1 MRVLIAGCG
10 YVGAALGARLAA
22 SGTTVWGG
30 KRSPAGLPPGVTPW
44 PFDLTSPALPV
55 PPNVTHLVFSAAPD
69 QGSEESYRRVYL
81 DGFRHVLAA
90 LREAG
95 APLERVVFVSSTSV
109 FAEQSGGDV
118 DEDSPTVSDGKGAL
132 ILAAEA
138 LALEHPG
145 GVVAR
150 LAGIYGPGRERLIR
164 MVREGSARCSV
175 PSPIGNRIHRD
186 DAAGMIDH
194 LLRLPAPARCYL
206 GVDDA
211 PVALSE
217 VYTWIA
223 SRLGLPPP
231 PTSSEPD
238 ARGRGA
244 FKRCLNAR
252 LRQSGYSFLFPTYR
266 EGYGAMLSASGA
278 G

>member
-1 MRVLIAGCG
+1 
-10 YVGAALGARLAA
+10 
-22 SGTTVWGG
+22 
-30 KRSPAGLPPGVTPW
+30 
-44 PFDLTSPALPV
+44 V

-95 APLERVVFVSSTSV
+95 APLERVVFVSST
-109 FAEQSGGDV
+109 
-118 DEDSPTVSDGKGAL
+118 TVSDGKGAL